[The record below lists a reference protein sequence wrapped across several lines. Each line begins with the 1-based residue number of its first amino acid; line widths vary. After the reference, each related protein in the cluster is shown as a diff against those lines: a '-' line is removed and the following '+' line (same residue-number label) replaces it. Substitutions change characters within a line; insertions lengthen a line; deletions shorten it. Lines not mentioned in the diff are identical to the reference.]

1 MADYTSG
8 SHTVHDIKYHFVWT
22 TKYRYKVLR
31 GEIAKRLRDLIRQG
45 CEARGIT
52 IITGSVGHDH
62 VHLLLSCP
70 TDLAPSKI
78 AQYLKG
84 RSSKLLQEAFPELK
98 KRYWGQHLW
107 ARGYFCATVG
117 SVTDEMVRE
126 YISRQEESI
135 NETFK
140 VVDER
145 GSGL

>member
-1 MADYTSG
+1 MAGYTSG
-8 SHTVHDIKYHFVWT
+8 SHTVHDVKYHFVWV
-22 TKYRYKVLR
+22 TKYRYKMLR
-31 GEIAKRLRDLIRQG
+31 GELAKRLRELIRQG

-84 RSSKLLQEAFPELK
+84 RSSRLLQDSFPDLK

-126 YISRQEESI
+126 YISRQEESFV
-135 NETFK
+135 ETFK
-140 VVDER
+140 VADER
-145 GSGL
+145 KL